1 MSTVCVV
8 SAWELQTWG
17 TLPHCPSACFAR
29 NNPAEGASATCIAP
43 ARPPSCAPT
52 LPPLRTLDILL
63 CRRQAQGQALLH
75 RCQRA
80 GWLHLRHRRLRWQ
93 LPAGKGG
100 GEGRGGEGGCTGAG
114 RTWEACAVLPESVD
128 GCVLHSMKVDNGIFC
143 KFCLE
148 LVQTQGVDWRR
159 RSGAA
164 RVAPLWPP
172 HVSSPPSRSQG

>member
-1 MSTVCVV
+1 MHPPS
-8 SAWELQTWG
+8 L
-17 TLPHCPSACFAR
+17 PSAPSISSSAGAKLKAKRFSTAASVLDGCIYVTGGYDGSYLQAR
-29 NNPAEGASATCIAP
+29 GEG
-43 ARPPSCAPT
+43 R
-52 LPPLRTLDILL
+52 
-63 CRRQAQGQALLH
+63 
-75 RCQRA
+75 
-80 GWLHLRHRRLRWQ
+80 
-93 LPAGKGG
+93 G